1 MHTPRRY
8 RYYDLLLAAFVV
20 ALLCSNLIGAGKA
33 AVLTLPV
40 LGEVTFGAGI
50 LFFPISYLFGDILTE
65 VYGYAHDRRA
75 VWAGFTA
82 LLFAAVMSLVVI
94 QLPPASGDYMDGYQ
108 KGLETVFGN
117 TWRIVL
123 ASIIALGRQFGECLC
138 HGQDEDH
145 DRRPP
150 SVDANHRLD
159 RRGGTDRLQHFLYDG
174 VLWHL
179 VNRASDRC
187 RDRAVFSENWLGSRH
202 DPGNLP
208 SGRLAE
214 EKRRRGLLRRWH

>member
-1 MHTPRRY
+1 MGWIHR
-8 RYYDLLLAAFVV
+8 
-20 ALLCSNLIGAGKA
+20 A
-33 AVLTLPV
+33 AVCCRDVAGRYPAAACIWRLHGWLP
-40 LGEVTFGAGI
+40 ER
-50 LFFPISYLFGDILTE
+50 SGDRLWQHL
-65 VYGYAHDRRA
+65 AHC
-75 VWAGFTA
+75 AGF
-82 LLFAAVMSLVVI
+82 
-94 QLPPASGDYMDGYQ
+94 DYC
-108 KGLETVFGN
+108 V
-117 TWRIVL
+117 
-123 ASIIALGRQFGECLC
+123 LGRQFGECLC

-159 RRGGTDRLQHFLYDG
+159 RRGGTDRLQHFLYDC

-202 DPGNLP
+202 DPGDLP
-208 SGRLAE
+208 GSRLAE